1 MLHLT
6 IKAYVYDAYGT
17 LFDVHSVTEKAESLF
32 KSYGKEISEEWRKKQ
47 VEYFMLH
54 QLTQRYIPFS
64 EITRN
69 ALLYTLKKLSLTCKE
84 DALNQLMGAYLEL
97 KTYDEVHET
106 LEKLYQ
112 REVKQIVFSNGTND
126 MLKPL
131 VKNRKLDRFLDVL
144 SVDDVKHYKP
154 APAAYSYAHEML
166 GVNRD
171 EILFMSSNFWDITGA
186 ASYGFKTAWINRAK
200 LPMDLLCIK
209 PDFEFSNLSELLKH
223 ETKRPSR

>member
-1 MLHLT
+1 MRMEHFLMCIPLL
-6 IKAYVYDAYGT
+6 KKQN
-17 LFDVHSVTEKAESLF
+17 LFSKVTEKRSVKNGVKTGGVFYAAPTHSALYPLF
-32 KSYGKEISEEWRKKQ
+32 RNNA
-47 VEYFMLH
+47 
-54 QLTQRYIPFS
+54 QRS
-64 EITRN
+64 
-69 ALLYTLKKLSLTCKE
+69 LYTLKKLSLTCKE